1 MKFSMLTIG
10 LVVAL
15 AYVMGDSGQTLALG
29 MFIAGA
35 GAVYPFLAP
44 ILVGSARTSP
54 DPIPPPTSCSLA
66 YRAVWDNRSVLGHI
80 LVWKACGICWLV
92 RAHPAV
98 SSAR

>member
-1 MKFSMLTIG
+1 WVTPARPL
-10 LVVAL
+10 LL
-15 AYVMGDSGQTLALG
+15 ACSSLGQERSTRSS
-29 MFIAGA
+29 
-35 GAVYPFLAP
+35 PRSS
-44 ILVGSARTSP
+44 VGSARTSP